1 MRSPI
6 EVVLVDDH
14 LLCQRGL
21 AELLTHSGYFSVVG
35 TTGNPVEART
45 LIRELAPDI
54 VVLDLRMPLMDG
66 VSLLRHLRADG
77 CEVPAVILTM
87 SDGQEDL
94 ANALRE
100 GVRSYLLKDMEPGDI
115 VDSIRRAAKGE
126 LVVAPALSIKLAN
139 LLQEGGSDPSR
150 TKPVRLTE
158 REREILRFIA
168 SGNSNKAIAKVLN
181 ISHDTVKLHVRH
193 ILAKLNLSTRVQ
205 AAVFAVEH
213 RGSTDMPPPR

>member
-1 MRSPI
+1 MKTTVD
-6 EVVLVDDH
+6 VVLVDDH
-14 LLCQRGL
+14 QLCQKGL
-21 AELLTHSGYFSVVG
+21 AELLTHSGFFSVLG
-35 TTGNPVEART
+35 TTGNPVQARAM
-45 LIRELAPDI
+45 IRELKPDLA
-54 VVLDLRMPLMDG
+54 VLDLRMPTMDG
-66 VSLLRHLRADG
+66 VSLLRQLHADG
-77 CEVPAVILTM
+77 CDVPAVILTM

-94 ANALRE
+94 ANALRA
-100 GVRSYLLKDMEPGDI
+100 GVRGYLLKDMEPADI

-126 LVVAPALSIKLAN
+126 LVVAPALSVKLAS

-150 TKPVRLTE
+150 VKAVRLTE

-213 RGSTDMPPPR
+213 RGSTDMPPSR

>member
-1 MRSPI
+1 
-6 EVVLVDDH
+6 
-14 LLCQRGL
+14 
-21 AELLTHSGYFSVVG
+21 
-35 TTGNPVEART
+35 
-45 LIRELAPDI
+45 
-54 VVLDLRMPLMDG
+54 
-66 VSLLRHLRADG
+66 
-77 CEVPAVILTM
+77 
-87 SDGQEDL
+87 
-94 ANALRE
+94 
-100 GVRSYLLKDMEPGDI
+100 MEPGDI